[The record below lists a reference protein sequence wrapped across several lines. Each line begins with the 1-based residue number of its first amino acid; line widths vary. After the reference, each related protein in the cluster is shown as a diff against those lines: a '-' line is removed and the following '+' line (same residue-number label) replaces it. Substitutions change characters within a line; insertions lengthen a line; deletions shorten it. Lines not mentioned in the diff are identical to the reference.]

1 MWECQLNKDISMDIM
16 IVLFL
21 LLVSI
26 FNNIFTVILLNVVIK
41 MVKTVPSTWS
51 VRLHISAAHRMSCQ
65 SLTVAITMLSR
76 RCYVCHSFAC
86 NHLQYQSV

>member
-1 MWECQLNKDISMDIM
+1 MNII

-21 LLVSI
+21 FLVFI
-26 FNNIFTVILLNVVIK
+26 FNNILTVILLNVVIK
-41 MVKTVPSTWS
+41 MVPSTWS
-51 VRLHISAAHRMSCQ
+51 VRLHISVAHRMSCQ
-65 SLTVAITMLSR
+65 SLTAAITLLSR